1 MSYICS
7 RVHSQILLLHCF
19 CTRITEALSSVPPPH
34 RLETREFY
42 QGITAIC
49 PCFEIRV
56 INNNTHFNGHSQDSL
71 VKPVPGWQTILGSTA
86 AEDDDGSGDKAA
98 VKSSPSI
105 IGFYRGKRKPF
116 LWPNEVS
123 KHRTYNK

>member
-1 MSYICS
+1 
-7 RVHSQILLLHCF
+7 
-19 CTRITEALSSVPPPH
+19 VPPPH